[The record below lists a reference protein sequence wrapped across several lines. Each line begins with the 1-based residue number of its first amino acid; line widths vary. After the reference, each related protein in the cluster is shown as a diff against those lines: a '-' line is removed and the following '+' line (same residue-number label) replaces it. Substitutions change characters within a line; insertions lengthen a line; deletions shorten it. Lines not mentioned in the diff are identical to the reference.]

1 MKGIHLV
8 EITGFPFGLTQSAIL
23 RTDAMNQTDFVLELF
38 SLNALDNHCL
48 CLFEFLR
55 FYWDIPVFF
64 WGLEARTITVLFL
77 EAKANCNCSF
87 CFIPTREIPQTA
99 RKWKRSRDCV
109 VMAEVFFI
117 SGSSGGMYMGSA
129 LSRILCLFSGFP
141 RKSGPFH
148 QREFSMRFCTYRPQE
163 ASSAGFL
170 SVSTY
175 FHWLGA
181 VQSRIC

>member
-8 EITGFPFGLTQSAIL
+8 EGTGFPFGLTQSVIL
-23 RTDAMNQTDFVLELF
+23 RTDAMKQTDFILELF

-87 CFIPTREIPQTA
+87 CFMPTREIPQTA
-99 RKWKRSRDCV
+99 RKWKTFLGVCSYGRGLLY
-109 VMAEVFFI
+109 F
-117 SGSSGGMYMGSA
+117 
-129 LSRILCLFSGFP
+129 RIFRRNVRG
-141 RKSGPFH
+141 
-148 QREFSMRFCTYRPQE
+148 
-163 ASSAGFL
+163 
-170 SVSTY
+170 
-175 FHWLGA
+175 LGA
-181 VQSRIC
+181 IENTLLIQRFPKEIWAIPPTWDFD